1 MSRLGELTPLPAD
14 YLYPGD
20 EASQKIYE
28 KLSLAE
34 KLNENVCGKW
44 WSMYDLMKYFHSG
57 FMPEEGE
64 TNYIRYE
71 IDLTAPE
78 LRHAM
83 SSDPNL
89 KSSVDTSMM
98 TGLTKLSGQLLG
110 QVAKAKQMATESV
123 AAATSSGLGLSVRRG
138 GAKKKW
144 RGGDNMMQ
152 QGMMMQPQ
160 GMMMQP
166 QGMMQPEDPTAQ
178 IAELLKPE
186 NLEKECLNDV
196 FQILFNSRNR
206 IFITDSKPGNLAL
219 VSSLGIPPQ
228 PPLTGPPA
236 PAPPVGGRR
245 KTRKSKMGKKSGK
258 TRRYRRKH

>member
-1 MSRLGELTPLPAD
+1 MTNRLGELTPLPPD
-14 YLYPGD
+14 YLYPND
-20 EASQKIYE
+20 ENSRKIYE
-28 KLSLAE
+28 KLTIPDQ
-34 KLNENVCGKW
+34 LNSGGKW

-57 FMPEEGE
+57 FLPEEGDS
-64 TNYIRYE
+64 NYIRYE

-78 LRHAM
+78 LKNAM
-83 SSDPNL
+83 STDPNL
-89 KSSVDTSMM
+89 KSTVDTSMM

-138 GAKKKW
+138 GKRKSW
-144 RGGDNMMQ
+144 RGGDDTMQ
-152 QGMMMQPQ
+152 QGMMMQP
-160 GMMMQP
+160 GMMQ
-166 QGMMQPEDPTAQ
+166 QGMMQPEDPSAE
-178 IAELLKPE
+178 IAKLLKPE
-186 NLEKECLNDV
+186 NLEQECLNDV

-206 IFITDSKPGNLAL
+206 IFITDSKPGSLAL
-219 VSSLGIPPQ
+219 VSTLGIPPQ
-228 PPLTGPPA
+228 PPITGPPA